1 MGTIYMV
8 HEGNHRLH
16 YYNSVLD
23 NYTLNILYHFLANI
37 NSAYSFHFK
46 IVVTRTTN
54 LVHFELKFSS

>member
-1 MGTIYMV
+1 MGTIYRV

-23 NYTLNILYHFLANI
+23 YYTLNILYHFLANI

-54 LVHFELKFSS
+54 LVHF